1 MRILFAGTPAIAVP
15 SLEAIA
21 AMSGGGDDFVL
32 AGLLTKADSP
42 KGRSGKP
49 EPTECAVAAA
59 SSIPQLKPEKL
70 DSAARE
76 QAAALNADLL
86 VSFAYGKI
94 FGPKFL
100 ALFPLGGINIH
111 PSLLPKY
118 RGPTPISAAILNREA
133 VTGITIQRL
142 AAEMDSGDILV
153 QETVPLNGRETTAN
167 LSETMAK
174 KAAEILP
181 AALRGI
187 AGGTLTAKPQDHNAA
202 TYCSLIEKED
212 GLIDWNQSAAKI
224 DAQIRAFDPW
234 PLSWTTHG
242 ELQLFVLKAQALEGE
257 YAAEPPVHLAGR
269 SPAGLAKASPPFLL
283 QRPLSGLSPCG
294 LSQETQLN
302 AVHLAGRVLGKD
314 KDMGIL
320 IQTGDGILA
329 VSELQYR
336 TKKALEWKAFLNG
349 ARNFLGATLGNVAR

>member
-1 MRILFAGTPAIAVP
+1 MRILFAGSPAIAVP

-21 AMSGGGDDFVL
+21 AMSGGGDGFVL

-49 EPTECAVAAA
+49 EPTECAVAAGQF
-59 SSIPQLKPEKL
+59 STNLIPLLKPEKL
-70 DSAARE
+70 DGAARE

-94 FGPKFL
+94 FGPQFL
-100 ALFPLGGINIH
+100 GLFPLGGINIH

-118 RGPTPISAAILNREA
+118 RGPTPIPAAILNRET

-142 AAEMDSGDILV
+142 AAEVDSGDILL
-153 QETVPLNGRETTAN
+153 QETVPLSGRETTAS

-174 KAAEILP
+174 KAAELLP
-181 AALRGI
+181 ATLRGI
-187 AGGTLTAKPQDHNAA
+187 AGGTLTAMPQDHGAA
-202 TYCSLIEKED
+202 TYCSLIKKED
-212 GLIDWNQSAAKI
+212 GLIDWRRSAVEI

-242 ELQLFVLKAQALEGE
+242 ELQLFVLKAEALKSGPEN
-257 YAAEPPVHLAGR
+257 AG
-269 SPAGLAKASPPFLL
+269 
-283 QRPLSGLSPCG
+283 
-294 LSQETQLN
+294 N
-302 AVHLAGRVLGKD
+302 APSLPGQVLGKD
-314 KDMGIL
+314 KDKGIL
-320 IQTGDGILA
+320 IQTGAGILA

-336 TKKALEWKAFLNG
+336 TKKALEWKAFING
-349 ARNFLGATLGNVAR
+349 ARNFMGARLGSNN